1 MAASTSNREKK
12 IEVFN
17 ALFASIFNS
26 NNRSWA
32 AWTSDLEDHHWK
44 KNDFS
49 PVVTRFVREQLNQ
62 QNVHKSMVSDAV
74 QPRVLIEVADIIAQQ
89 FSKGCENLWSPVI
102 SDWKLVSIISIYK
115 KGLRKDKENYRHV
128 SLISMPEK
136 IHG

>member
-1 MAASTSNREKK
+1 M
-12 IEVFN
+12 
-17 ALFASIFNS
+17 
-26 NNRSWA
+26 
-32 AWTSDLEDHHWK
+32 H
-44 KNDFS
+44 KNDSETSQFIYAVDIAVFKS
-49 PVVTRFVREQLNQ
+49 QDFCVITLTSLYFQYLLVLEQVNKILCHLFQ
-62 QNVHKSMVSDAV
+62 W
-74 QPRVLIEVADIIAQQ
+74 EVADIIAQQ